1 MKENAAGLK
10 FLPRHRAVVTCDYT
24 GFVQPEMVKVRSV
37 VVLARNR
44 SSDRLLTVVPLS
56 TTRPEKLLACH
67 HRLSSNPHP
76 DENPKLEV
84 WAKCDMVYTVSLA
97 RINFY
102 RTRSRRGGRA
112 VYHSTLSVAPH
123 DYLAI
128 QRGVRYALGLENL
141 PVVERDESLV

>member
-1 MKENAAGLK
+1 MKENAVGLK
-10 FLPRHRAVVTCDYT
+10 FQPRHRAVVTCDYT
-24 GFVQPEMVKVRSV
+24 GFVQPEMMKVRSA
-37 VVLARNR
+37 VVLAKSRTSN
-44 SSDRLLTVVPLS
+44 RLLTVVPLS
-56 TTRPEKLLACH
+56 TTRPERVLLCH

-102 RTRSRRGGRA
+102 KSRSRRGGHA
-112 VYHSTLSVAPH
+112 LYHSTLCVSPV

-128 QRGVRYALGLENL
+128 QRGVRYALGLEDL
-141 PVVERDESLV
+141 PALETEDLLL